1 MKQLKSPRL
10 MLVASMTIFGTLGP
24 FVRNI
29 SVSSGELALYRA
41 ILAALLIAIFLI
53 VTKQK
58 IPFANIKKEVPLL
71 LASGVSMGINWIL
84 LFEAYKYTTV
94 SAATLSYY
102 FAPVIVTI
110 VCPILFHEK
119 LTKKQIICFIMS
131 TLGLVMITG
140 ISDIGGGNDFIGI
153 LFGLGAA
160 VFYATVI
167 LLNKFIKNV
176 EGIHRT
182 FLQFISA
189 IIILIPY
196 VLSTSGITLGNLN
209 SIGWVNLLIVGL
221 IHTGVTYCMYFSSL
235 KELPGQKAAILSYI
249 DPLVAVII
257 SVTILGETMTPWQ
270 IIGGILILG
279 FTLWNEIT
287 PKEKV

>member
-1 MKQLKSPRL
+1 MKKLNSPRF
-10 MLVASMTIFGTLGP
+10 MLITSMTIFGTLAP

-41 ILAALLIAIFLI
+41 VLAALLLLSFFII
-53 VTKQK
+53 TKQN
-58 IPFANIKKEVPLL
+58 IPFPKIKKEVPLL
-71 LASGVSMGINWIL
+71 LVSGAAMGVNWIL

-94 SAATLSYY
+94 SVATLSYY
-102 FAPVIVTI
+102 FAPLIVTL
-110 VCPILFHEK
+110 VCPFLFHEK
-119 LTKKQIICFIMS
+119 LTQKQIICFVMS

-140 ISDIGGGNDFIGI
+140 IGDVSGGNHFIGI

-182 FLQFISA
+182 FLQFIAA
-189 IIILIPY
+189 IIVLLPY
-196 VLSTSGITLGNLN
+196 VMMTSGITLRTLN
-209 SIGWVNLLIVGL
+209 VTGWINLLIVGF

-249 DPLVAVII
+249 DPLVAVLI
-257 SVTILGETMTPWQ
+257 SVTILGESMTLWQ
-270 IIGGILILG
+270 MIGGVLILG
-279 FTLWNEIT
+279 FTLWNELS
-287 PKEKV
+287 PK